1 MNPGSVVPW
10 ECFISMQEGTSDAS
24 PAVSLPRDLLLPF
37 CPPWVLGWRSRGD
50 LEWGQLRTTPHST

>member
-24 PAVSLPRDLLLPF
+24 PAVSLPRDLLYHF
-37 CPPWVLGWRSRGD
+37 AHLGSLAGGVGEIWNGD
-50 LEWGQLRTTPHST
+50 N